1 MISFL
6 REKYSDTDIF
16 NVLEPHVESWFR
28 KKFGSFTE
36 AQRYAVMEIHK
47 RKNTLISSPT
57 GSGKTLSAFLA
68 IINELVTLSEK
79 NELEDR
85 VYCLYISPL
94 KALNR
99 DIEKNLFGPLSEIE
113 ALFHERGRKDVQKIR
128 VGVRTGDTEPYER
141 AKQLKK
147 TPHIFITTPESLA
160 IMLNSPKMLEKLTK
174 TQYVVIDEIHSLAE
188 NKRGTHLSLSL
199 ERLQYNTPHE
209 ITRVGLSAT
218 ISPIQEVAKF
228 LAGAGR
234 ECLIADV
241 QYQKQLEV
249 TVKSPV
255 GDFIYTPYEAVNK
268 KLYSLLDDLIQ
279 KHKTTLVF
287 TNTRSGTERVIHN
300 LKETFP
306 DHYNDSNIG
315 AHHSSLSKQVR
326 HGVEEKLKEGEMKV
340 VVSSTSLELGI
351 DIGNIDLVV
360 LLTSPKS
367 VSRALQRIGR
377 AGHSLHEKSKGILV
391 VMDRDDL
398 VECVVMAHAARKKLL
413 DKIHIPKNCLDVM
426 AQQLIGMSLERKWG
440 VGEALE
446 VIRKAYPY
454 EGVSREDF
462 ENTLKY
468 LGGEYVPLQERSIYA
483 KLWYDREANTI
494 GRRGRLMRMIY
505 YTNLGTIPDETNV
518 KVVVRKDKQLVG
530 SLDEEFL
537 QRLKPDDLFV
547 LGGKMYR
554 FCYAR
559 GMKAYVDQSHA
570 VQPTIPS
577 WFSEQLPLSYD
588 LAMQINDFRK
598 QVNDALETKTKAQ
611 VLKVFEDELQ
621 LDEQAASALYSYFQE
636 QKKFLGIPTGKR
648 VMVESFQ
655 NHEGKSF
662 LLFHTLFGRRVND
675 ALSRYFA
682 YMLTEQKRMNIGITL
697 NDNGFMLQVP
707 SNRSV
712 SLLELKQLIDLKNVR
727 RDLEK
732 SLESSEL
739 LKRKFRHVAGRA
751 FLILRRYKGLEKS
764 AGRQQVS
771 AQILL
776 KAVREISPDFPVLK
790 ETYREILEDY
800 MDLDHAFKF
809 LKEIKEG
816 ESHFVMADKR
826 STPSP
831 FAHSLVVQGYS
842 DVMMIKDK
850 RELLK
855 YLHQSVLKQ
864 IGEPQEPI

>member
-6 REKYSDTDIF
+6 KEKYSDTDIF

-36 AQRYAVMEIHK
+36 AQRYAVMEIHR
-47 RKNTLISSPT
+47 RKNVLISSPT

-79 NELEDR
+79 NDLEDR

-113 ALFHERGRKDVQKIR
+113 SLFHERGRKDVQKIR
-128 VGVRTGDTEPYER
+128 IGVRTGDTEQSER
-141 AKQLKK
+141 AKQLRK

-160 IMLNSPKMLEKLTK
+160 IMLNSPKMAEKLAK
-174 TQYVVIDEIHSLAE
+174 IQYVVIDEIHSLSE

-199 ERLQYNTPHE
+199 ERLQYNTAHE

-228 LAGAGR
+228 LVGRDR

-255 GDFIYTPYEAVNK
+255 GDFIYTPYETVNK
-268 KLYSLLDDLIQ
+268 KLYALLDDLIQ

-306 DHYNDSNIG
+306 GHYNDSNIG

-326 HGVEEKLKEGEMKV
+326 HGVEEKLKDGEMKV

-426 AQQLIGMSLERKWG
+426 AQQLIGMSLERRWG
-440 VGEALE
+440 VDEAFE

-454 EGVSREDF
+454 EGVSKEDF

-554 FCYAR
+554 FCYAK

-570 VQPTIPS
+570 AQPTIPS

-598 QVNDALETKTKAQ
+598 QINEALETKTKAQ
-611 VLKVFEDELQ
+611 VLKVFEEELQ
-621 LDEQAASALYSYFQE
+621 LDEQAASALYSYFRE
-636 QKKFLGIPTGKR
+636 QKKFLGIPTDKR
-648 VMVESFQ
+648 IMVESFQ
-655 NHEGKSF
+655 NHEGKRF
-662 LLFHTLFGRRVND
+662 MLFHTLFGRRVND

-712 SLLELKQLIDLKNVR
+712 TLMELKQLIDLKNVR

-751 FLILRRYKGLEKS
+751 FLILRRYKGMEKS

-776 KAVREISPDFPVLK
+776 KAVREVSPDFPVLK

-809 LKEIKEG
+809 LKEIKDG
-816 ESHFVMADKR
+816 ESHFVMAEKR
-826 STPSP
+826 NTPSP

-850 RELLK
+850 KELLK

-864 IGEPQEPI
+864 IGEPQEPM